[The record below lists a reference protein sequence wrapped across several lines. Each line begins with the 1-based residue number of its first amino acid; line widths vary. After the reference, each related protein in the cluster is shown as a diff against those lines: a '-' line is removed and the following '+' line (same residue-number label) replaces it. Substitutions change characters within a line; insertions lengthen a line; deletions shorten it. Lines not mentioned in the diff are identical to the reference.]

1 MNSTEETIK
10 DILVQLLS
18 VEPDM
23 VYAEAQL
30 REDLRADSL
39 DLVELV
45 SILSAR
51 YKVRVHDQSVRHIK
65 TFGQLVDYIQ
75 TNSILDRQ

>member
-10 DILVQLLS
+10 GILVQLLS

-30 REDLRADSL
+30 REDLHADSL
-39 DLVELV
+39 DLVELI
-45 SILSAR
+45 SILSIHYR
-51 YKVRVHDQSVRHIK
+51 VRVNDQSARHIK
-65 TFGQLVDYIQ
+65 TFGQLVVYIQ